1 MIKTYRPSPCRL
13 SPGIIQVAKHATAIL
28 NHQMFLLPIAKVSL
42 TVSHFFYTLRGLDHM
57 GRKSHHFHHSGCI
70 HSSASTTQFKFF
82 FFFVCFCFQIATLF
96 HLTSCQASRNWT
108 TAVCLCFF
116 CFCFFSLHLFKSQS
130 SIGFKSLPFI
140 WFFPKKNPELSV

>member
-82 FFFVCFCFQIATLF
+82 FCFCFQIATLF

-108 TAVCLCFF
+108 TAVCLCFCLFFLFF
-116 CFCFFSLHLFKSQS
+116 CIYLNHNPVLDLNFYLLFGS
-130 SIGFKSLPFI
+130 FK
-140 WFFPKKNPELSV
+140 KKNKTELSV